1 MKCTEEKEHQVK
13 QENVLQQNTEIEM
26 MELLAYGT
34 CSGLAQN
41 QIKQQG
47 ISGARRHSLMELAVL
62 SKSNLIFGSYLRL
75 TIMLLI
81 PTITNT
87 L

>member
-1 MKCTEEKEHQVK
+1 
-13 QENVLQQNTEIEM
+13 M

-34 CSGLAQN
+34 CSGLVQN
-41 QIKQQG
+41 QTKQQG
-47 ISGARRHSLMELAVL
+47 KSGARRHSPMELAVL
-62 SKSNLIFGSYLRL
+62 SKSNLIFGLYLRL

-81 PTITNT
+81 LTIANT